1 MDIWEER
8 DKTVAGLKLKT
19 VKKVPVKM
27 SKPMD
32 IIHSGV
38 LTPVIAISLCNFF
51 FNIYTHYVKLKLL
64 YWAPASHT
72 LKP

>member
-1 MDIWEER
+1 MKE
-8 DKTVAGLKLKT
+8 KTVAGLKLKT

-32 IIHSGV
+32 ITHSGV

-51 FNIYTHYVKLKLL
+51 FFLNIYTHYVKLKLL